1 MKLCMMFASFWVT
14 AFLAMGCRSDASD
27 EPQQRVRDRH
37 NQMIGEYLVG
47 DVAQAKMALEQD
59 IKFLQGETA
68 LTPLGHDD
76 LIAFDYD
83 RLYVLE
89 KRAGDDAA
97 AKDSLAR
104 ARRWDIKAMEAIK
117 MPLPEMRERMNDY
130 SAAKV
135 LEAVNKDDRDLNN
148 GNLPQYLHDL
158 KSRQTNN

>member
-1 MKLCMMFASFWVT
+1 MFATLGVVT
-14 AFLAMGCRSDASD
+14 FLAIGCRSEASD

-37 NQMIGEYLVG
+37 NQMIGEYLCG

-59 IKFLQGETA
+59 IKFVEGETA
-68 LTPLGHDD
+68 LTSLGHDD

-89 KRAGDDAA
+89 KRIGDDSA
-97 AKDSLAR
+97 AKDSLAQ

-117 MPLPEMRERMNDY
+117 MSLPEMRERMDDY

-158 KSRQTNN
+158 KNRQTNN